1 MLSTIISITMNEKI
15 IYTWTYSGTRSRLI
29 LTEGELNFDKAFC
42 RHNRERQNTKGG
54 FISRSVSLSD
64 GECLLSCQSKG
75 EFS

>member
-15 IYTWTYSGTRSRLI
+15 IYTWTYSGTRSCLI
-29 LTEGELNFDKAFC
+29 LTELYFDKAFS
-42 RHNRERQNTKGG
+42 RHNRERQNTRGG